1 MRTPT
6 SHQTLCVR
14 RKQTS
19 QVEVMKLDYLRLCS
33 RAWDNP
39 GLIWSCLRD
48 NWNWVSHNCVVNS
61 DSMGRHAVNS
71 ATVFRKF
78 VRFQDGFQDQFQD
91 RFLYETPS
99 PPRSLAWC
107 LMQPQVVWWVT
118 SSFGIWGSRPL
129 VICRLH
135 EAYYGTLF
143 QGQSWFMNGSQPW
156 NKKKPLGIVTLA
168 FGCSMTSLHSPF
180 SWL

>member
-1 MRTPT
+1 MCSDYMWNIVMRESYERASWKPDGTFGT
-6 SHQTLCVR
+6 AM
-14 RKQTS
+14 RKIRFQHEIDENTHESSNPVCKAQQTS

-99 PPRSLAWC
+99 PPRSLAWS
-107 LMQPQVVWWVT
+107 LTQPQVVWWVT
-118 SSFGIWGSRPL
+118 SSFGIWGSRPC
-129 VICRLH
+129 I
-135 EAYYGTLF
+135 GT
-143 QGQSWFMNGSQPW
+143 
-156 NKKKPLGIVTLA
+156 
-168 FGCSMTSLHSPF
+168 
-180 SWL
+180 